1 MALVVKNLPANAEDL
16 SDMELS
22 LRWED
27 CLEEGMASHSS
38 TLAWR
43 IPWTEE
49 PGRLQS
55 IGSQRVKHDWRDL
68 ACIHKEWHTL
78 FLFKCF
84 RTSSEMPF
92 SNYNPS
98 FKNLLPQESL
108 NKPVSNLLNK
118 AHLGV
123 IVYLILF
130 LKVSR
135 WDSHLQCKYQNDW
148 KGLFRDTPTAMNSL
162 TVSKFTK

>member
-1 MALVVKNLPANAEDL
+1 MPVVKNVPANAEDL
-16 SDMELS
+16 REVDLIPELGRHPGGGHGNPLQYS
-22 LRWED
+22 
-27 CLEEGMASHSS
+27 CLENPMDRGAWQATVHSV
-38 TLAWR
+38 
-43 IPWTEE
+43 PK
-49 PGRLQS
+49 
-55 IGSQRVKHDWRDL
+55 SQTWLKGL
-68 ACIHKEWHTL
+68 ACTHKEWHTL

-98 FKNLLPQESL
+98 FKNLFPQESL

-130 LKVSR
+130 FKVSR

-148 KGLFRDTPTAMNSL
+148 KGLFRDTPKAVNSL